1 MKSTISL
8 SSPTWTVSDLRDL
21 ASEAFQADDD
31 ARAALVAAELR
42 QRGEEVEAEDI
53 ERNLALRETAE
64 ALRAEGE
71 WAHGGNV
78 AGTAREWFEAGFAPE
93 EVRKWLSA
101 RTFRADA
108 AADLRD
114 LGITPEQAS
123 AEIEVELGGYRVA
136 VGYAVSNGDMLP
148 ANALRAIRGL

>member
-1 MKSTISL
+1 MKNLTEMTTENI
-8 SSPTWTVSDLRDL
+8 RAL
-21 ASEAFQADDD
+21 AEEAFAAGDD
-31 ARAALVAAELR
+31 AQASLCATELR

-53 ERNLALRETAE
+53 ERNLALREIAE

-78 AGTAREWFEAGFAPE
+78 AGTAREWFEAGFAPD
-93 EVRKWLSA
+93 EVREWLSA

-123 AEIEVELGGYRVA
+123 AVLTDGG
-136 VGYAVSNGDMLP
+136 P
-148 ANALRAIRGL
+148 A